1 MPMRVPICLSPKF
14 VLTVS
19 FSESRVA
26 VREEIYV
33 CFCVMERGGEEGD
46 SYWTHWQTMQ
56 RMAGGRAVLGW
67 NGKGIWKC
75 SSDSVILLSCWCVVW
90 VGSISAAKEYDDFPG
105 EWGAQKK
112 VFGHC
117 LCSLR
122 KSALVAFLVE
132 MIDVESEAILGDT
145 LCLKL
150 KEIGTWTK

>member
-1 MPMRVPICLSPKF
+1 MRVPICLSPNF

-19 FSESRVA
+19 FCESRVA

-46 SYWTHWQTMQ
+46 SYWTHWQT
-56 RMAGGRAVLGW
+56 REWLEEGLFWGET
-67 NGKGIWKC
+67 GKGSESVHLTRWFC
-75 SSDSVILLSCWCVVW
+75 SPVDVSFEW
-90 VGSISAAKEYDDFPG
+90 AAKEYDDFPG

-150 KEIGTWTK
+150 KEIGTWTWTWTK